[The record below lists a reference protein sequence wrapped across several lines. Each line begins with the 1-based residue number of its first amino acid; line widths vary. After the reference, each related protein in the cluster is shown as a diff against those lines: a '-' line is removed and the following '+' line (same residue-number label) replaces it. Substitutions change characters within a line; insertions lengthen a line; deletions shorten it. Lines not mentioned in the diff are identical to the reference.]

1 MTVMAVEAV
10 KFNLRFKTL
19 NLFAVFITYSRSRI
33 RGAQKVSQRE
43 TVNILQTNIL
53 QQRGFKFRQ
62 NSFGHI
68 KRQIRM
74 RSLQDS

>member
-1 MTVMAVEAV
+1 MAVEAV

-19 NLFAVFITYSRSRI
+19 NLFAVFITYSSSRI

-53 QQRGFKFRQ
+53 QQ
-62 NSFGHI
+62 
-68 KRQIRM
+68 
-74 RSLQDS
+74 